1 MSPSRNLFKCGR
13 RNKREGWMKA
23 FVLLTEVSSD
33 WRDPSP
39 PAFSRVEV
47 LGWPDLPRGRPEDV
61 PPRVHP
67 LHPPLFRESPN
78 KTLLR

>member
-1 MSPSRNLFKCGR
+1 
-13 RNKREGWMKA
+13 MKA